1 MLELQGTEGLTRL
14 EGIASRL
21 SGTGTYNLA
30 ERFLSLKST
39 HYAAECVSINSPED
53 IVKFIR
59 TKDVIPQSKP
69 TKDEV
74 IFNDES
80 RDGKVDVPT
89 YTFARAMHVIRS
101 NNISYDT
108 KLGVFIINK
117 QPKEEAKVVTMFPK
131 PKCSCL
137 CSVECFHIL
146 AAKLNLGMSIK
157 DTHITPTNLTT
168 LRKRNRSKRKKESK
182 RFTAVE
188 MPGMY
193 NYSYACNIYGKLLF

>member
-1 MLELQGTEGLTRL
+1 MNEIKTGLL
-14 EGIASRL
+14 
-21 SGTGTYNLA
+21 GTGTYNLA

-39 HYAAECVSINSPED
+39 HYAAECVPVDSPED

-59 TKDVIPQSKP
+59 TKDVIPQRKP

-89 YTFARAMHVIRS
+89 YTFACAMHVIRN

-108 KLGVFIINK
+108 KLGVFIIK
-117 QPKEEAKVVTMFPK
+117 QPKEVAKVVIMFPK

-146 AAKLNLGMSIK
+146 AAKLNLGMNIK
-157 DTHITPTNLTT
+157 DTHIAPTNLTT
-168 LRKRNRSKRKKESK
+168 LRKRNRSKRKKRVKDLKYWKCPVCTIIAMFS
-182 RFTAVE
+182 A
-188 MPGMY
+188 PP
-193 NYSYACNIYGKLLF
+193 SYE

>member
-1 MLELQGTEGLTRL
+1 MQGTEGLTRL

-21 SGTGTYNLA
+21 SGTIVILFINFYLNEMKRGLAGTGTYNLA

-39 HYAAECVSINSPED
+39 HYAAECVSVDSPDD

-89 YTFARAMHVIRS
+89 TYTFACAMPVIRN

-108 KLGVFIINK
+108 KL
-117 QPKEEAKVVTMFPK
+117 
-131 PKCSCL
+131 
-137 CSVECFHIL
+137 
-146 AAKLNLGMSIK
+146 
-157 DTHITPTNLTT
+157 
-168 LRKRNRSKRKKESK
+168 R
-182 RFTAVE
+182 
-188 MPGMY
+188 
-193 NYSYACNIYGKLLF
+193 IYH